1 MSSFSDLR
9 LDMRDYRKYRK
20 NNGYPY
26 AMWGEVSSRIDIL
39 TKCKRKSVRVDYFG
53 RMYVSLPNTQEKNS
67 NCLVDRQMLENGLL
81 F

>member
-1 MSSFSDLR
+1 
-9 LDMRDYRKYRK
+9 
-20 NNGYPY
+20 
-26 AMWGEVSSRIDIL
+26 MWGEVSLRIDIL

-67 NCLVDRQMLENGLL
+67 KGLPYSHLSKNGLL

>member
-1 MSSFSDLR
+1 
-9 LDMRDYRKYRK
+9 
-20 NNGYPY
+20 
-26 AMWGEVSSRIDIL
+26 MWGEVSSRIDIL

-67 NCLVDRQMLENGLL
+67 NCLVDRQMSENGLL